1 MFQILVVEDDRNLA
15 DTLKE
20 YFASKLYQ
28 IVATS
33 DGNEG
38 YALAKSNHYDLIL
51 LDVMLPGRSGYV
63 AAQQL
68 RRLGVETPIL
78 MITGKNSLE
87 DIITGMQCGADGY
100 LTKPFRLRELK
111 ARCDALLKR
120 PAHSRLEQI
129 KVAGVQ
135 LDPDS
140 YEVTRQG
147 RPVLLRKKEFQI
159 LQYLLEHSERAIS
172 RDQLID
178 QLWTDETETQISTV
192 DVHISNIRHKLNRGF
207 KTRLDLIE
215 TVHGVGF
222 KICRESLS

>member
-111 ARCDALLKR
+111 PAVTHCLK
-120 PAHSRLEQI
+120 
-129 KVAGVQ
+129 
-135 LDPDS
+135 
-140 YEVTRQG
+140 G
-147 RPVLLRKKEFQI
+147 RPIHGWSRSRSPACNSILTVMKLPGRAGPYSCVKKSSKSCSIFWNTASG
-159 LQYLLEHSERAIS
+159 LFPVTS
-172 RDQLID
+172 
-178 QLWTDETETQISTV
+178 
-192 DVHISNIRHKLNRGF
+192 
-207 KTRLDLIE
+207 
-215 TVHGVGF
+215 
-222 KICRESLS
+222 